1 MNNERTI
8 VLENVSTSTIGLADT
23 QGRMYRVGKGGK
35 VRISPVILQDIF
47 DHPGSKIIF
56 KEGMAKVSNISRNE
70 LFGMGLTESE
80 VDLFIKDELTEE
92 PKEEIIEIDFLLLLL
107 YLIIIAIEE
116 STKEDTE
123 EESITE
129 PVEEIIEESA
139 VIEEVKEEHEPAKST
154 NKNIKKS
161 TKKSSS
167 KRK

>member
-23 QGRMYRVGKGGK
+23 QGRMYRVGRGGK

-56 KEGMAKVSNISRNE
+56 KEGMAKVSNVTRNE
-70 LFGMGLTESE
+70 LLGMGLTEAE
-80 VDLFIKDELTEE
+80 AKLFIKDELVEE
-92 PKEEIIEIDFLLLLL
+92 PKEEVVEEP
-107 YLIIIAIEE
+107 IEE
-116 STKEDTE
+116 EVIE
-123 EESITE
+123 EEPIAE
-129 PVEEIIEESA
+129 PVEEIVEEPAVVEEEKEES
-139 VIEEVKEEHEPAKST
+139 KPAKST
-154 NKNIKKS
+154 KKNTKKS

>member
-92 PKEEIIEIDFLLLLL
+92 PKEEIIE
-107 YLIIIAIEE
+107 E

-129 PVEEIIEESA
+129 PVEETIEESA